1 MVMIGSYA
9 DWQPESEQYQW
20 LEKDLRAFNRSRTPW
35 LVAAFHSPW

>member
-1 MVMIGSYA
+1 MIGSYA